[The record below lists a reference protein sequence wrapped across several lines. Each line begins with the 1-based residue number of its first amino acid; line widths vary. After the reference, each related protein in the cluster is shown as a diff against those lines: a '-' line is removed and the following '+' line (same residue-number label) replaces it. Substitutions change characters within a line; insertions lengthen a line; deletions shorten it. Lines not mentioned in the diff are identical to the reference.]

1 MKRFIKIF
9 SVIFV
14 LVLSFSLVGCGLGET
29 ILGDT
34 GDGDDAVILHTL
46 AQSVN
51 ILRTSDVSVNTVD
64 NSTIEPMSVTEVV
77 DKVADS
83 VVEINTVIDSSGGA
97 AGSGVLFATNDTRY
111 FVITN
116 NHVIED
122 AVNISVILTDGTKHN
137 ATLVAT
143 DSKNDIAVISILK
156 STIDIDEYPTVT
168 IPSDNY
174 KVRVGD
180 TAIAIGNPL
189 GSLGGTV
196 TSGIVSALDR
206 QISVEG
212 EEMTLLQTD
221 AAINSGN
228 SGGALFDCYGQLIG
242 IVNAKAADVGIE
254 GIGFA
259 IPVKTAVSTACD
271 LIISGYVTGRPAI
284 GVTVVAF
291 SNANQIYQHSHK
303 YNWKQYFDYTGDAIG
318 LYIQEVSN
326 TASGLEIGDYLVS
339 ADGVSVTTQSELSSA
354 IRAHKVGEQ
363 LQLQIRRKGELKTIS
378 VTLIESK

>member
-1 MKRFIKIF
+1 MKKSIKIF
-9 SVIFV
+9 LVTLIFI
-14 LVLSFSLVGCGLGET
+14 LSFSLVGCGLGET
-29 ILGDT
+29 IWGDT
-34 GDGDDAVILHTL
+34 VDEDTTPILHTL

-51 ILRTSDVSVNTVD
+51 ILKTNSVTVNTINNDEVD
-64 NSTIEPMSVTEVV
+64 VMSVSEVV
-77 DKVADS
+77 EKVANS
-83 VVEINTVIDSSGGA
+83 VVEINATMSGGTA

-111 FVITN
+111 FIITN

-122 AVNISVILTDGTKHN
+122 TSSITVILTDGTEHN
-137 ATLVAT
+137 AKLVAT
-143 DSKNDIAVISILK
+143 DEKNDIAVISIYK
-156 STIDIDEYPTVT
+156 TGIDGEKYKTV
-168 IPSDNY
+168 IVPSDTY

-254 GIGFA
+254 GLGFA

-284 GVTVVAF
+284 GVTVVSF
-291 SNANQIYQHSHK
+291 STKNQIYQYSHEN
-303 YNWKQYFDYTGDAIG
+303 NWKEYFDYTGDAIG
-318 LYIQEVSN
+318 LYIQEVTN
-326 TASGLEIGDYLVS
+326 TASGLEVGDYLVT
-339 ADGVSVTTQSELSSA
+339 ADGVTVTTQSALSKA
-354 IRAHKVGEQ
+354 INAHKVGEQ
-363 LQLQIRRKGELKTIS
+363 LQLQVRRKGELKTIS

>member
-1 MKRFIKIF
+1 MKKGLKLL
-9 SVIFV
+9 SLIFV
-14 LVLSFSLVGCGLGET
+14 IILAFSLVGCGLGEA
-29 ILGDT
+29 IWGDS
-34 GDGDDAVILHTL
+34 DGDDSVILHTIT
-46 AQSVN
+46 QSVN
-51 ILRTSDVSVNTVD
+51 ILKNSNVTVNTVD
-64 NSTIEPMSVTEVV
+64 NSTAEAMSVTEVV
-77 DKVADS
+77 EKVADS
-83 VVEINTVIDSSGGA
+83 VVEINTVISSNEGA

-116 NHVIED
+116 NHVIEG
-122 AVNISVILTDGTKHN
+122 AVSITVILTDGSKHT

-143 DSKNDIAVISILK
+143 DAKCDIAVISILK
-156 STIDIDEYPTVT
+156 SGIDTDKYTTV
-168 IPSDNY
+168 IVPADNY

-206 QISVEG
+206 QINVEG
-212 EEMTLLQTD
+212 EVMTLLQTD

-259 IPVKTAVSTACD
+259 IPVKTAVSSACD

-284 GVTVVAF
+284 GVTIVAF
-291 SNANQIYQHSHK
+291 TNTSQIYQYSHE
-303 YNWKQYFDYTGDAIG
+303 NDWKQYFDYTGDAIG
-318 LYIQEVSN
+318 LYIQAVSN
-326 TASGLEIGDYLVS
+326 TESGLEVGDYLVT
-339 ADGVSVTTQSELSSA
+339 ADGVSVTTQTALSRA
-354 IRAHKVGEQ
+354 INAHKVGEQ